1 MSRPIGHGT
10 VMLKE
15 ANKQT
20 KPWKTSR
27 LNRSKLPWLSLAALL
42 AKVKT
47 RVSQICA
54 GGLRWLRGRPL
65 VTQVYRF
72 AGVGGLTTVGT
83 FLLYQLL
90 ILLLPY
96 WLAFSLA
103 FAAGIAFSFA
113 MNSVF
118 VFQVQMASGRAVRYI
133 LVYLASYGLSLTL
146 LAIAIEWL
154 GFSEV
159 WAPIPVIAIMTIVNF
174 AGARLVLTGGPA
186 SSSLRSR
193 SFRGKFTDYR

>member
-1 MSRPIGHGT
+1 M
-10 VMLKE
+10 
-15 ANKQT
+15 
-20 KPWKTSR
+20 
-27 LNRSKLPWLSLAALL
+27 
-42 AKVKT
+42 
-47 RVSQICA
+47 
-54 GGLRWLRGRPL
+54 
-65 VTQVYRF
+65 TQVYRF